1 MRLSLAFLGAWTV
14 GTATALA
21 QTPESA
27 DPVAPPSSPTA
38 APGRPAIDLPPCA
51 PEAGGFYAEVE
62 LLLRW
67 FKPVCASVPVVSIGD
82 PQAPVPGALGQPGT
96 RVVVGGVPPHKFEFP
111 MTPGVQLT
119 AGWDRGDGAVGLVAS
134 GFIMEQATNSQQF
147 TAIADGFPYTYLPYQ
162 APDNSYRA
170 LPFTVPGVV
179 TGSSVAVG
187 STKLWGVEGDLAVP
201 FALPRDGYTLY
212 GTFLVG
218 GRYLDL
224 TDRVRVTNTLRLVAD
239 PSAFAVGAD
248 EFRTHNRFAG
258 PLVGTTLGVRRDWCA
273 VELTTKYA
281 AGWTDQLRVI
291 EGSPLAGGSV
301 VSPQLVP
308 GPFLALP
315 SNVGRQS
322 ASRVTLVPEIAVKTR
337 VAVTSW
343 CSVSFGYS
351 LLYWNKVLCPGDQ
364 MSPLVNITQLPGR
377 GPVSGPLDPKPPF
390 NHTDYFAQGMSF
402 GIQCRY

>member
-1 MRLSLAFLGAWTV
+1 MRLPLAFLWAWTV
-14 GTATALA
+14 GTTTALA
-21 QTPESA
+21 QSPESPG
-27 DPVAPPSSPTA
+27 PVVPPPSPPA
-38 APGRPAIDLPPCA
+38 AAGRPAIDLPPLV
-51 PEAGGFYAEVE
+51 PEAGGFYAEAE

-67 FKPVCASVPVVSIGD
+67 FKPVCAGVPIVSIGD

-96 RVVVGGVPPHKFEFP
+96 RVVVGGSPPHKFEFP
-111 MTPGVQLT
+111 MTPGAQFTV
-119 AGWDRGDGAVGLVAS
+119 GWDRGDGAVGLAVT
-134 GFIMEQATNSQQF
+134 GFFTGRAENSQQF
-147 TAIADGFPYTYLPYQ
+147 AATPGGFPYTYLPYQ
-162 APDNSYRA
+162 APDNSYQA

-179 TGSSVAVG
+179 TGGSVAVG
-187 STKLWGVEGDLAVP
+187 STELWGVEGDFGVP
-201 FALPRDGYTLY
+201 FAVDRGTHTFY

-239 PSAFAVGAD
+239 PSAFAVGED
-248 EFRTHNRFAG
+248 QFSTHNRFAG
-258 PLVGTTLGVRRDWCA
+258 PLVGATLGVRRDWCA

-301 VSPQLVP
+301 VSPLLIP
-308 GPFLALP
+308 GPLLALP

-322 ASRVTLVPEIAVKTR
+322 ASRVTLVPEVALKTR

-364 MSPLVNITQLPGR
+364 MSPLVNVTQLPFR
-377 GPVSGPLDPKPPF
+377 GPARGTPDPRPPF
-390 NHTDYFAQGMSF
+390 VHTDYFAQGMNF